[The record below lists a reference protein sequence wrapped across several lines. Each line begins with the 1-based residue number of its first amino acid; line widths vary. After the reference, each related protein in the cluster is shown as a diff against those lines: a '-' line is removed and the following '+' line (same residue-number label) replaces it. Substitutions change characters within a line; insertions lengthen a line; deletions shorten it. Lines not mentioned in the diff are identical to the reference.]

1 MTDGEDEE
9 LEYIK
14 RKMMREL
21 LGRANMNRQSRNAT
35 SRPIIAT
42 DHNFNELINR
52 YPLVFVDFWAD
63 WCLPCRVIAPVIE
76 ELAEE
81 FAGKIVFLKVNVDE
95 NPITASRYGITSIPT
110 LMIFKNGRPA
120 DVIVGAYPK
129 KVIEERIKKNLMD
142 I

>member
-1 MTDGEDEE
+1 MIHGEDEE
-9 LEYIK
+9 LEKIK
-14 RKMMREL
+14 KKMIREVL
-21 LGRANMNRQSRNAT
+21 SKANTNKQSKNII

-63 WCLPCRVIAPVIE
+63 WCLPCRVISPVIE

-81 FAGKIVFLKVNVDE
+81 YAEKIVFLKVNVDE
-95 NPITASRYGITSIPT
+95 NPITASRYTVTSIPT
-110 LMIFKNGRPA
+110 LMIFKNGKPV

-129 KVIEERIKKNLMD
+129 KVIKERIEKNLLNK
-142 I
+142 